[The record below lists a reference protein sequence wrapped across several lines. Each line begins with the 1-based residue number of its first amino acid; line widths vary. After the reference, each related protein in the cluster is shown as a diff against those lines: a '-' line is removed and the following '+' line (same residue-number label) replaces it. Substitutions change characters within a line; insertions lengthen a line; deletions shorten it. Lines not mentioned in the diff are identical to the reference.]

1 MVEWRKCSALTLG
14 AYKPSTHSIHFLLTH
29 TRMCL
34 LHYNKCSFNCPRKRS
49 KHNTHQLHAHCKRRY
64 CTKKKFVLIK
74 TRSFFQEIVLRPA
87 SRTFKWWKQPP
98 VNPLMKVYIYNVT
111 NADEFLI
118 DGAKPIVE
126 ELGPYVYR

>member
-1 MVEWRKCSALTLG
+1 MSIAQRK
-14 AYKPSTHSIHFLLTH
+14 K
-29 TRMCL
+29 
-34 LHYNKCSFNCPRKRS
+34 SFS
-49 KHNTHQLHAHCKRRY
+49 RY
-64 CTKKKFVLIK
+64 FLIK
-74 TRSFFQEIVLRPA
+74 NGTRSFFQEIVLRPA

-98 VNPLMKVYIYNVT
+98 INPLMKVYIYNVT

>member
-1 MVEWRKCSALTLG
+1 MKNGT
-14 AYKPSTHSIHFLLTH
+14 
-29 TRMCL
+29 
-34 LHYNKCSFNCPRKRS
+34 CSFS
-49 KHNTHQLHAHCKRRY
+49 
-64 CTKKKFVLIK
+64 
-74 TRSFFQEIVLRPA
+74 QEIVLRPA

-98 VNPLMKVYIYNVT
+98 INPLMKVYIYNVT